1 MLTES
6 VLLHEAFI
14 ELFLLIIILISYY
27 SKKIPKEHMT
37 ICLLATYIL
46 SKFFINLGH
55 YFYHKK

>member
-27 SKKIPKEHMT
+27 SKMIPEKYMT
-37 ICLLATYIL
+37 ICLLGTYIL